1 MRCSKIKGI
10 KKLKQVRWKNTE
22 KTKFKVPTNDLPV
35 TVAMLEPIA
44 NDCVVAPAASD
55 ALINS

>member
-10 KKLKQVRWKNTE
+10 KKLEQVRWKNTE
-22 KTKFKVPTNDLPV
+22 KAKFKVPTNDLPV

-44 NDCVVAPAASD
+44 KDCVVAPAASD